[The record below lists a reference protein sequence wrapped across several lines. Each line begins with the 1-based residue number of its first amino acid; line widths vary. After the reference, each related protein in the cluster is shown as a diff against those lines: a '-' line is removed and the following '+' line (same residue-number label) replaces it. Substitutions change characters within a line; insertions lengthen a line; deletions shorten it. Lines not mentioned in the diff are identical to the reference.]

1 MGSHKWESERELT
14 EEVEIKVIE
23 GSADVVREK
32 EVKRGVRDEVEP
44 YCCWR
49 ELSKGGIMGE

>member
-32 EVKRGVRDEVEP
+32 EVKRGVRDGVEP
-44 YCCWR
+44 
-49 ELSKGGIMGE
+49 